1 MNIRKYLIN
10 QKVPQ
15 EVLRFADFSRELKQ
29 KYKCIDGY
37 GFDFDENIKSIKL
50 YHKIYTQKSLE
61 TTNFFRWFF
70 EQDAFYYAFSSF
82 FKKRKLDTFNQ
93 SLNGLNFAIKY
104 NLKTKKTTRSVYF
117 STSKRKCLV
126 INYSQGKFTTNTYY
140 YIYNKAIINC
150 LNKIFKLD
158 MPKHNEAIELSFRGL
173 FPHCTI
179 YPKIDH
185 KNSTLKDSFKYCQKL
200 MPTLL
205 KPKAHAGQNQA
216 LSIHRDSSNS
226 SFTTKGYSKNNTMQ
240 KIYFVCFDW
249 EKSIFEN

>member
-200 MPTLL
+200 MPALL
-205 KPKAHAGQNQA
+205 KSKTHAGQNQA